1 MASPSAP
8 LREPALLTV
17 PLVCLVAGIVL
28 AGLPLAYVGAFRPV
42 FVVPAA
48 LALTAGLVWLLDP
61 RRGGL
66 SATTTRWWGAAY
78 ALATASALVNGRLA
92 AEHSI
97 VDRDPGTYAM
107 TARWLVRDHDLTM
120 PQLSGPFTGQPLS
133 AALAPAGNGEVQFQ
147 FVHGLPTLQA
157 VAHWLLGEDGLY
169 RVPAAL
175 AALALL
181 ALFGLALELLRPA
194 WAFAGTLLLAISLP
208 FLYVARDGFSESL
221 MLIMIAAGAWMLLSA
236 LRTASRR
243 RAALAGV
250 LLGATA
256 CARVDFMV
264 YGLALALVLLWI
276 GTLPGNR
283 EPGSAW
289 RGGAR
294 TALLAGLVPGV
305 VIGLLDVMERS
316 RAYYGAQRE
325 AVLQLTAVTVVVVLV
340 GVLLARPPAVARRVR
355 ALWERHR
362 TRLAAGAVGLVV
374 LAGALAV
381 VQPLLRTT
389 KDPALML
396 PRAGIFEPLQREAGV
411 SPVDP
416 ERTFYEHAGHWIAW
430 HDGWPVLI
438 LAIAGA
444 ALLVWRVVRG
454 EARAAEGVVLAF
466 AVVPL
471 ALIIAKPSIYPDQPW
486 AARRMVPFALPGALL
501 LATAAVAWAVERARG
516 RGRLAARAAL
526 ALGLVALF
534 VPAALVSGRVAGF
547 QEYAGLHR
555 PIDAVCSAVPADAAI
570 VVINES
576 NLTTVLPG
584 ALTSWCGVPASGPP
598 PGMEV
603 KALTAAWRA
612 EGRELWAVAATE
624 DALRQAGFTPVASG
638 RTVMRRVL
646 HRTVLG
652 APDRTD
658 EQTYELVVGRP
669 ARG

>member
-1 MASPSAP
+1 M
-8 LREPALLTV
+8 

-28 AGLPLAYVGAFRPV
+28 AGLPLAYIGAFRPV

-48 LALTAGLVWLLDP
+48 LALTAGLVWLLDL

-78 ALATASALVNGRLA
+78 VLATASALVNGRLA

-107 TARWLVRDHDLTM
+107 TARWLVRGHDLTM

-221 MLIMIAAGAWMLLSA
+221 MLIMIAAGAWMLLAA
-236 LRTASRR
+236 LRAGSRR

-264 YGLALALVLLWI
+264 YGLALALVLLWV

-305 VIGLLDVMERS
+305 AIGLLDVMERS

-325 AVLQLTAVTVVVVLV
+325 AVLQLTAATVVVVLV

-362 TRLAAGAVGLVV
+362 TRLAAGAVGMVV

-389 KDPALML
+389 RDPALML

-416 ERTFYEHAGHWIAW
+416 ARTFYEHAGHWIAW

-516 RGRLAARAAL
+516 RLAARAAL
-526 ALGLVALF
+526 ALGLLALF

-555 PIDAVCSAVPADAAI
+555 PIDAVCSAVPKDAA
-570 VVINES
+570 VVVVNES

-598 PGMEV
+598 PGMDV

-612 EGRELWAVAATE
+612 EGRELWGVAATE

-638 RTVMRRVL
+638 RTVMRHVL

-658 EQTYELVVGRP
+658 EQIYELVVGRP
-669 ARG
+669 TRG

>member
-1 MASPSAP
+1 M
-8 LREPALLTV
+8 

-28 AGLPLAYVGAFRPV
+28 AGLPLAYIGAFRPV

-48 LALTAGLVWLLDP
+48 LALTAGLVWLLDL

-78 ALATASALVNGRLA
+78 VLATASALVNGRLA

-107 TARWLVRDHDLTM
+107 TARWLVRGHDLTM

-236 LRTASRR
+236 LRAGSRR

-264 YGLALALVLLWI
+264 YGLALALVLLWV

-305 VIGLLDVMERS
+305 AIGLLDVMERS

-325 AVLQLTAVTVVVVLV
+325 AVLQLTAATVVVVLV

-362 TRLAAGAVGLVV
+362 TRLAAGAVGMVV

-389 KDPALML
+389 RDPALML

-516 RGRLAARAAL
+516 RLAARAAL

-570 VVINES
+570 VVVNES

-598 PGMEV
+598 PGMDV

-612 EGRELWAVAATE
+612 EGRELWGVAATE

-638 RTVMRRVL
+638 RTVMRHVL

-658 EQTYELVVGRP
+658 EQIYELVVGRP
-669 ARG
+669 TRG

>member
-1 MASPSAP
+1 M
-8 LREPALLTV
+8 
-17 PLVCLVAGIVL
+17 PLVCLVAAILL
-28 AGLPLAYVGAFRPV
+28 AGLPLAFVGGFRPV
-42 FVVPAA
+42 FVIPAA

-66 SATTTRWWGAAY
+66 SAVTTRWWGAAY

-92 AEHSI
+92 AEHSF

-107 TARWLVRDHDLTM
+107 TARWLVRGHDLTM

-147 FVHGLPTLQA
+147 FVHGLPTIQA
-157 VAHWLLGEDGLY
+157 VAHWLLGDDGLY
-169 RVPAAL
+169 RIPAAL

-208 FLYVARDGFSESL
+208 FLYVARDGYSEPL

-236 LRTASRR
+236 LRAGSRR

-264 YGLALALVLLWI
+264 YGLALALVVLWI
-276 GTLPGNR
+276 GTLPGSR
-283 EPGSAW
+283 EPGSTW
-289 RGGAR
+289 RSGAR
-294 TALLAGLVPGV
+294 IALLAGLVPGV
-305 VIGLLDVMERS
+305 AIGLLDVMERS

-325 AVLQLTAVTVVVVLV
+325 AVVQLTTVTVVVVLV
-340 GVLLARPPAVARRVR
+340 GVVLARPPAVARRVR
-355 ALWERHR
+355 SVWERHR
-362 TRLAAGAVGLVV
+362 TGLAAGAVGMVV

-381 VQPLLRTT
+381 LQPLLRTT
-389 KDPALML
+389 RDPALML

-416 ERTFYEHAGHWIAW
+416 ERTFYEYAGHWIAW

-454 EARAAEGVVLAF
+454 EARAAEGLVLAF

-486 AARRMVPFALPGALL
+486 AARRMIPFALPGALL
-501 LATAAVAWAVERARG
+501 LATAAVAWVVERAR
-516 RGRLAARAAL
+516 ARARGVAVARVAL
-526 ALGLVALF
+526 AVGLVALF
-534 VPAALVSGRVAGF
+534 VPAALVTGRVARF
-547 QEYAGLHR
+547 QDYAGLHG
-555 PIDAVCSAVPADAAI
+555 PIDTVCSAVPADGA
-570 VVINES
+570 VVVLNET

-584 ALTSWCGVPASGPP
+584 ALTSWCGVPASSPP

-603 KALTAAWRA
+603 RALTAAWRA

-624 DALRQAGFTPVASG
+624 NALRQAGFTPVASG
-638 RTVMRRVL
+638 KTVMRRVL
-646 HRTVLG
+646 HRSVLG
-652 APDRTD
+652 APDRTE
-658 EQTYELVVGRP
+658 EQTLELVVGRP
-669 ARG
+669 ARD

>member
-1 MASPSAP
+1 M
-8 LREPALLTV
+8 PA
-17 PLVCLVAGIVL
+17 VCLVAAIPLV
-28 AGLPLAYVGAFRPV
+28 GLPLAYVGAFRPV

-48 LALTAGLVWLLDP
+48 LALTTGLVWLLDS
-61 RRGGL
+61 RRGRL
-66 SATTTRWWGAAY
+66 SSTATRWWGAAY
-78 ALATASALVNGRLA
+78 VLATASALVNGRLA

-133 AALAPAGNGEVQFQ
+133 AALAPAGHGEVQFQ
-147 FVHGLPTLQA
+147 FVHGLPTIQA
-157 VAHWLLGEDGLY
+157 VAYWLLGEDGLY

-181 ALFGLALELLRPA
+181 AVFGLALELLRPA

-208 FLYVARDGFSESL
+208 FLYVARDGFSELL
-221 MLIMIAAGAWMLLSA
+221 MLIMLATGAWMLLSA
-236 LRTASRR
+236 LRAGSRR

-250 LLGATA
+250 LLGASA

-264 YGLALALVLLWI
+264 YGLALSLVLLWV
-276 GTLPGNR
+276 GTLPGSR
-283 EPGSAW
+283 EPGSTW

-294 TALLAGLVPGV
+294 VALLAGLVPGV
-305 VIGLLDVMERS
+305 AIGVLDVQERS
-316 RAYYGAQRE
+316 RAYWGAQRE
-325 AVLQLTAVTVVVVLV
+325 PVLQLTALTIAVVLV
-340 GVLLARPPAVARRVR
+340 GVALARPPAVARRVR

-362 TRLAAGAVGLVV
+362 AALAAAGAAAVL

-381 VQPLLRTT
+381 AQPLLRTARN
-389 KDPALML
+389 PALML
-396 PRAGIFEPLQREAGV
+396 PRAGIFEPLQRQDGV
-411 SPVDP
+411 RPVDP
-416 ERTFYEHAGHWIAW
+416 ERTLYEYAGHWLAW

-444 ALLVWRVVRG
+444 ALLLWRVARG
-454 EARAAEGVVLAF
+454 EARAAEGVVLAL

-501 LATAAVAWAVERARG
+501 LATAAVAWAVERARA
-516 RGRLAARAAL
+516 RGPTAARAAL
-526 ALGLVALF
+526 VVGLVALF
-534 VPAALVSGRVAGF
+534 VPAVLVTGRVARF

-555 PIDAVCSAVPADAAI
+555 PIDTVCSVVPAGAALL
-570 VVINES
+570 VLNET

-603 KALTAAWRA
+603 PAVSAAWRA
-612 EGRELWAVAATE
+612 EGRELWAVGAT
-624 DALRQAGFTPVASG
+624 DGAVRAAGFEPVARG

-646 HRTVLG
+646 RRSVLG
-652 APDRTD
+652 PPDRTGP
-658 EQTYELVVGRP
+658 QTFELVVGRP
-669 ARG
+669 PRG